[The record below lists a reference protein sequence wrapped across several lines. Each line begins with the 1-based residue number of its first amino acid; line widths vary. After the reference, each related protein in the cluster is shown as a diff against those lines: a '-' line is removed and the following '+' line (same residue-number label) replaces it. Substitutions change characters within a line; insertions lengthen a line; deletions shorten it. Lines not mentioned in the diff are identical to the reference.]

1 MNFRT
6 RFALFSALALIP
18 LCGFSAD
25 APQKPNI
32 VFVLVDDIRWDA
44 FSCMGSPVA
53 KTPNIDRIAN
63 EGALFK
69 NFFVSIPL
77 CSPSRGSFLTGQYPH
92 RHGVI
97 DNADHSELSHK
108 LVTFPKLLHDAGYE
122 TAFVGKWHMGND
134 DTPRPGMDHW
144 LGFKG
149 QGVYNDPVL
158 NIDGERKKVP
168 GYITDILNSNAVAFI
183 NKPHDKPFMLYLS
196 HKAVHGPFMPPER
209 YKKLYGDVKVPF
221 PKSIHDDDHDKPVLL
236 VHDPKHPKAIVPKGP
251 DWAGP
256 EKAAKDQL
264 RCLAAVDDGV
274 RDMLAALEKNGQLD
288 NTMFVFTSDNGF
300 FWGEHGL
307 GDKRWAY
314 EESIRDPLF
323 IRYPKLIKAGTK
335 YDQIVMN
342 IDIAPT
348 FLELGGTTIPKD
360 VQGMSLLP
368 LFKDKSANWRKSA
381 LFEYF
386 TDPPYPRFP
395 AWKAARTSDWV
406 YIRYEGVSGMDELF
420 DLKKDKLQMHNLV
433 NDSKASGQLKNMQS
447 ELDALLKKY

>member
-1 MNFRT
+1 M
-6 RFALFSALALIP
+6 
-18 LCGFSAD
+18 
-25 APQKPNI
+25 
-32 VFVLVDDIRWDA
+32 
-44 FSCMGSPVA
+44 
-53 KTPNIDRIAN
+53 
-63 EGALFK
+63 
-69 NFFVSIPL
+69 
-77 CSPSRGSFLTGQYPH
+77 
-92 RHGVI
+92 
-97 DNADHSELSHK
+97 
-108 LVTFPKLLHDAGYE
+108 
-122 TAFVGKWHMGND
+122 
-134 DTPRPGMDHW
+134 
-144 LGFKG
+144 
-149 QGVYNDPVL
+149 
-158 NIDGERKKVP
+158 
-168 GYITDILNSNAVAFI
+168 
-183 NKPHDKPFMLYLS
+183 
-196 HKAVHGPFMPPER
+196 
-209 YKKLYGDVKVPF
+209 
-221 PKSIHDDDHDKPVLL
+221 
-236 VHDPKHPKAIVPKGP
+236 DPKHPKAIVPKGP

-335 YDQIVMN
+335 YDQMVMN

-348 FLELGGTTIPKD
+348 FLELSGTAIPKD

-386 TDPPYPRFP
+386 TDPLYPRFP